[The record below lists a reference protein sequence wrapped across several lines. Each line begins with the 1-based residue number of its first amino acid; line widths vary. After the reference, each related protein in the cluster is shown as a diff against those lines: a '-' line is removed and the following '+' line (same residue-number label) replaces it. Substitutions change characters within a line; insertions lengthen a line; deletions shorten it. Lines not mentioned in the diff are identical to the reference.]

1 MPSKPTVSKVSIVAE
16 SNCMFDNFGLV
27 LLILAGDGSLGIDF
41 RPLICDESFSKKKTV
56 VNENN

>member
-1 MPSKPTVSKVSIVAE
+1 
-16 SNCMFDNFGLV
+16 MFDNFGLV